1 MSETKPLPELRPA
14 PVFKAPPLAITVVVP
29 ARNAEDILEECLAS
43 IAESGAAEI
52 IVVDGNSSDRTVE
65 IARTYAS
72 QILNDDGKGLPA
84 ARLMGAQAATQ
95 PLIALI
101 DADVVLHPGA
111 LRELVDEYE
120 LDGYDALQAGLLSES
135 GSGYWGQALAH
146 HHRTGR
152 SKDWFGL
159 VATVISRDIL
169 LEHGFDAAFL
179 SGEDIEFR
187 WRLARAG
194 LKLGVSKKT
203 IVAHRF
209 GDTFDFA
216 KGQWLADGHGLGRM
230 VAKHPL
236 RGARLLTLPLAA
248 AGRGSVL
255 ALLRREPRWLPYYAL
270 FAAYNYVGM
279 GSEIGRRLTSR

>member
-1 MSETKPLPELRPA
+1 MSEPGPLS
-14 PVFKAPPLAITVVVP
+14 PLDVTVIVP

-43 IAESGAAEI
+43 IAESGPAEI
-52 IVVDGNSSDRTVE
+52 IVVDGNSTDRTVE
-65 IARTYAS
+65 IARTYAQ
-72 QILNDDGKGLPA
+72 QILNDEGKGLPA
-84 ARLMGAQAATQ
+84 ARLMGAQAAKS
-95 PLIALI
+95 PLVALI

-111 LRELVDEYE
+111 LRALVAEYQR
-120 LDGYDALQAGLLSES
+120 DRYDALQAGLLSES
-135 GSGYWGQALAH
+135 GSGYWGQALVH

-152 SKDWFGL
+152 SKGWFGL
-159 VATVISRDIL
+159 VATIIARDTL
-169 LEHGFDAAFL
+169 LQHGFDAAFM

-194 LKLGVSKKT
+194 LKLGVSSET

-236 RGARLLTLPLAA
+236 RGARLIALPLAA
-248 AGRGSVL
+248 AGRGSLL
-255 ALLRREPRWLPYYAL
+255 ALIRREPRWLPYYAL

-279 GSEIGRRLTSR
+279 GSEIGRRLSPR

>member
-1 MSETKPLPELRPA
+1 MLDL
-14 PVFKAPPLAITVVVP
+14 TVVIP
-29 ARNAEDILEECLAS
+29 ARNAEDILEECLTS
-43 IAESGAAEI
+43 IAASGPAEI
-52 IVVDGNSSDRTVE
+52 IVVDGNSTDRTVE
-65 IARTYAS
+65 IARRYAQ
-72 QILNDDGKGLPA
+72 QILNDEGKGLPA
-84 ARLMGAQAATQ
+84 ARLMGAQAAKS

-111 LRELVDEYE
+111 LRELVAEYHR
-120 LDGYDALQAGLLSES
+120 DGYDALQAGLLSES
-135 GSGYWGQALAH
+135 GSGYWGQALVH

-152 SKDWFGL
+152 SKGWFGL
-159 VATVISRDIL
+159 VATIIGRDTL
-169 LEHGFDAAFL
+169 LQHGFDAAFM

-194 LKLGVSKKT
+194 LKLGVSSKT

-230 VAKHPL
+230 VTKHPL
-236 RGARLLTLPLAA
+236 RGARLIALPLAA
-248 AGRGSVL
+248 AGRGSML
-255 ALLRREPRWLPYYAL
+255 ALIRREPRWLPYYAL

-279 GSEIGRRLTSR
+279 GSEIGRRLTAR